1 MEHLNV
7 TFSAPNQQLVIKQLV
22 YLVAKNQC
30 HIEESRFAFLGDDF
44 AGILRIAGNWNA
56 IAKLEAALNSIPA
69 EHAIRIEAK
78 RSEPAII
85 EGKFL
90 PYVAQVIALD
100 TPSLVYEITH
110 FFVDQSIQII
120 DLQTDPFRTSHA
132 DTMMLTLSMRIN
144 VPIHINIA
152 DLREQFMV
160 LCDELNVDGIL
171 EPEKR

>member
-1 MEHLNV
+1 MEHLNI

-22 YLVAKNQC
+22 YLIAKNQC
-30 HIEESRFAFLGDDF
+30 HIEESRFAFLGGEF
-44 AGILRIAGNWNA
+44 AGVLRIAGNWNS
-56 IAKLEAALNSIPA
+56 IAKLEAALNNISP
-69 EHAIRIEAK
+69 EHLIKIEVK
-78 RSEPAII
+78 RSETAKI

-90 PYVAQVIALD
+90 PYMAQVIALD

-110 FFVDQSIQII
+110 FFSDQSIQII
-120 DLQTDPFRTSHA
+120 DLQTDPFKTNHA
-132 DTMMLTLSMRIN
+132 NTMMLTLSMRIN
-144 VPIHINIA
+144 VPAHINIA